1 MTVSFPL
8 VDDPSTS
15 FLAWTTT
22 PYTLPSNLAL
32 CVNPEFTYIKIH
44 DFERGQNFII
54 LEKLLGSVYKEY
66 AGGKKPDAKKEPK
79 FKKIGSFQGKDMV
92 GWRYIPMFDYFT
104 EQVSYPPLSA
114 GLGYTLTLPQFEDRA
129 FRIVSDSYVSE
140 DAGTGIVH
148 QAPAWGDDDHRVC
161 VAHGVVRDDEIPPCP
176 IDEAGRFT
184 AEVPEYQGQNVKAA
198 DSQIIRDLQKKGR
211 LIVKGD
217 ITHSYPFCWR

>member
-44 DFERGQNFII
+44 DFERGQNFIL

-104 EQVSYPPLSA
+104 EQVSRQRWPA
-114 GLGYTLTLPQFEDRA
+114 
-129 FRIVSDSYVSE
+129 SE
-140 DAGTGIVH
+140 AVTDVTV
-148 QAPAWGDDDHRVC
+148 
-161 VAHGVVRDDEIPPCP
+161 
-176 IDEAGRFT
+176 
-184 AEVPEYQGQNVKAA
+184 
-198 DSQIIRDLQKKGR
+198 
-211 LIVKGD
+211 
-217 ITHSYPFCWR
+217 